1 MAVALDRH
9 VALVGFMGAGK
20 TTVGEQVA
28 RRLGRPFV
36 DLDRAIEER
45 SGSTIVQLFE
55 QGEPAFRTVEER
67 LAAEVLGSPDPAVI
81 ALGGGAVLSA
91 ATREELARRC
101 VTVLVE
107 VDVDTAWERVRETGR
122 PLARDEP
129 SFRILFEARSRL
141 YDEVADARATD
152 ADDVVLG
159 AGGVHVQSGA
169 LERLGELVPG
179 DGPVALVSDR
189 HVAGIYGA
197 DAQLA
202 LGGRHASEHELPPG
216 EDAKTLAVAGRLWDE
231 LAIDR
236 GGTVVALGGGCVTDV
251 AGFVAATHLR
261 GVPWVAVPTTLVGQ
275 VDAAIG
281 GKTGLDT
288 TMGKNRVGAF
298 HWPTRTVIDPAL
310 LATLPAEERHAG
322 MAEVVKT
329 GLLAGAELWELPD
342 AELVRRAAAYKT
354 AVCLRD
360 PTEQG
365 ERAVL
370 NLGHTFAHAL
380 ETASGYRLRHGDA
393 VALGLTAALRL
404 SEEHLGLER
413 GWAERVAGLL
423 EPRPVPVDRERAR
436 AALRRDKKAVGGRVR
451 LVLLEA
457 PGSPVVT
464 DELPEP
470 AVDAA
475 LDELI
480 SG

>member
-1 MAVALDRH
+1 MR
-9 VALVGFMGAGK
+9 VGS
-20 TTVGEQVA
+20 
-28 RRLGRPFV
+28 
-36 DLDRAIEER
+36 IEEFFDR
-45 SGSTIVQLFE
+45 SGE
-55 QGEPAFRTVEER
+55 AAFREVEATTLLPLLDHRE
-67 LAAEVLGSPDPAVI
+67 PTVI
-81 ALGGGAVLSA
+81 ALGGGAVETEA
-91 ATREELARRC
+91 VRDALAGSSVSLLVHVSVDEAWRR
-101 VTVLVE
+101 VQG
-107 VDVDTAWERVRETGR
+107 TGR
-122 PLARDEP
+122 PLARDETE
-129 SFRILFEARSRL
+129 FRRRYAERAPL
-141 YDEVADARATD
+141 YDAVAAATVASVDDA
-152 ADDVVLG
+152 VLA
-159 AGGVHVQSGA
+159 AGGIHVATGA
-169 LERLGELVPG
+169 LERLGDLVPG

-202 LGGRHASEHELPPG
+202 LGSRLVSTHELPPG
-216 EDAKTLAVAGRLWDE
+216 EDAKTMTVAARLWDE

-236 GGTVVALGGGCVTDV
+236 GGTVVALGGGCVTDI

-288 TMGKNRVGAF
+288 TAGKNRVGAF
-298 HWPTRTVIDPAL
+298 HWPVRTVIDPAL
-310 LATLPAEERHAG
+310 LATLPAEERQAG

-329 GLLAGAELWELPD
+329 GLLAGGDLWERPD
-342 AELVRRAAAYKT
+342 PELVRRSAAYKA

-380 ETASGYRLRHGDA
+380 ETASGYGLRHGDA

-404 SEEHLGLER
+404 SVEHLGLER
-413 GWAERVAGLL
+413 GWAERVETLL
-423 EPRPVPVDRERAR
+423 QPRPVTVDRERAR
-436 AALRRDKKAVGGRVR
+436 AAMRKDKKAVDGRVR

-457 PGSPVVT
+457 PGRPVVT
-464 DELPEP
+464 DALPDA

-475 LDELI
+475 LDRLI
-480 SG
+480 TG